1 MEGLGEHYEIE
12 VSTGRPP
19 LLEGRLLNA
28 DTLRGRQARH
38 PHVRLDCEDSRARF
52 RQLRCCDT
60 GPGADVERSETPVSD
75 EARNE

>member
-1 MEGLGEHYEIE
+1 LTIA
-12 VSTGRPP
+12 
-19 LLEGRLLNA
+19 LA
-28 DTLRGRQARH
+28 GRQARH